1 MEFSIDLSR
10 ILTFFDIFVR
20 KFEKKRSDLKKKGF
34 ELQNGVPPFRFWSY
48 FGTKICQKLE
58 KSPLKK
64 SLKTQPFQKSIF
76 CCNLAFLEGK
86 TLNFK
91 AFWDAFESPGAS
103 FSDVFWGCRFCL
115 NCGAFLVK
123 KLIKAKTRQVAFV
136 S

>member
-1 MEFSIDLSR
+1 MIGESGLGFSVEFRLNFMEFSIDLSR

-64 SLKTQPFQKSIF
+64 SLKKQPFRKSIF
-76 CCNLAFLEGK
+76 CCNLAFFGRESI
-86 TLNFK
+86 
-91 AFWDAFESPGAS
+91 AF
-103 FSDVFWGCRFCL
+103 
-115 NCGAFLVK
+115 
-123 KLIKAKTRQVAFV
+123 
-136 S
+136 

>member
-1 MEFSIDLSR
+1 MR
-10 ILTFFDIFVR
+10 R
-20 KFEKKRSDLKKKGF
+20 PQKKGF
-34 ELQNGVPPFRFWSY
+34 ELQNDPKSEDPEKFWEPILRPK
-48 FGTKICQKLE
+48 FVKNWK

-103 FSDVFWGCRFCL
+103 FSDVFLGCRFCL
-115 NCGAFLVK
+115 NCGAFMVK
-123 KLIKAKTRQVAFV
+123 KLIKAKTRQVVFV